1 MFLSNLRRRANLR
14 YLVPAAL
21 GLLPVLAVAVLLTF
35 GVSMTADISVPVS
48 AAALVGLWVAE
59 SRLHG
64 AQTGAQEV
72 SQPDEEQAG

>member
-14 YLVPAAL
+14 YVVPAAL
-21 GLLPVLAVAVLLTF
+21 GLLPVLAVVLLLIF

-59 SRLHG
+59 SRLPG
-64 AQTGAQEV
+64 AQSGAQDV
-72 SQPDEEQAG
+72 SKQKE